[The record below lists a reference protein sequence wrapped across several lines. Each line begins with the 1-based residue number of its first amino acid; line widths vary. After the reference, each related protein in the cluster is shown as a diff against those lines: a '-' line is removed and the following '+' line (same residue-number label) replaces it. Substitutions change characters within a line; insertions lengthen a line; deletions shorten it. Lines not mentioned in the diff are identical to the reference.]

1 MVENVSSDRNGEYT
15 MSTEKNK
22 VLEPSTHGGPSRSG
36 QTTTELRERNALRF
50 MANVNRTLKTAGI
63 LAFVAAAQ
71 WVLLVIV
78 AETQYPNYSIQQN
91 YLSDLGA
98 TCHRGLVSG
107 TPCVIVSPSSLIWDT
122 TLALMGLLSLV
133 SAILVYGAT
142 RKKGFSILFGIWG
155 LGALIAGAVPETL
168 LSVHELASLA
178 SLLAGSIAAI
188 VAFWFLK
195 SPLKYLSLVLDLFS
209 FASLIPL
216 TSEGP
221 FFRWNGIFGLGLG
234 GIERM
239 VVYPIIIWEIAFGA
253 YLMSGALSTSRAKEA
268 KPTDE

>member
-1 MVENVSSDRNGEYT
+1 

-22 VLEPSTHGGPSRSG
+22 VVEPSTQGRPSRSG
-36 QTTTELRERNALRF
+36 KTTPELGGGNALNF
-50 MANVNRTLKTAGI
+50 VANVNKMLKTAGT
-63 LAFVAAAQ
+63 LALVAAAQ
-71 WVLLVIV
+71 WVLLVII
-78 AETQYPNYSIQQN
+78 AETQYPNYSIQHN

-98 TCHRGLVSG
+98 TCHRGLLL
-107 TPCVIVSPSSLIWDT
+107 TPCVVVSPSSLIWDT
-122 TLALMGLLSLV
+122 TLTLMGLLSLV

-155 LGALIAGAVPETL
+155 LGTLIAGAVPETF
-168 LSVHELASLA
+168 LSVHELASYAAFLG
-178 SLLAGSIAAI
+178 GSIAAI
-188 VAFWFLK
+188 AAFWFLK
-195 SPLKYLSLVLDLFS
+195 SPLKYLSLVLGLFS

-234 GIERM
+234 GIERV
-239 VVYPIIIWEIAFGA
+239 VVYPIVIWEIAFGA

>member
-122 TLALMGLLSLV
+122 TLSLMGLLSLV
-133 SAILVYGAT
+133 SAVLFYGAT

-155 LGALIAGAVPETL
+155 LGALIAGAVPENLL

-178 SLLAGSIAAI
+178 AFLGGGIAAI
-188 VAFWFLK
+188 VAFWFL
-195 SPLKYLSLVLDLFS
+195 
-209 FASLIPL
+209 
-216 TSEGP
+216 
-221 FFRWNGIFGLGLG
+221 
-234 GIERM
+234 
-239 VVYPIIIWEIAFGA
+239 
-253 YLMSGALSTSRAKEA
+253 
-268 KPTDE
+268 

>member
-1 MVENVSSDRNGEYT
+1 
-15 MSTEKNK
+15 MSTEQNK
-22 VLEPSTHGGPSRSG
+22 VVEPSTHGGPSRSG
-36 QTTTELRERNALRF
+36 QTAPQMSGDHSLHF
-50 MANVNRTLKTAGI
+50 MAKVTRMLKAAGV

-78 AETQYPNYSIQQN
+78 AETQYPNYSPQHN
-91 YLSDLGA
+91 FLSDLGA
-98 TCHRGLVSG
+98 TCHRGLSLTPI

-122 TLALMGLLSLV
+122 TLSLMGLLSLV
-133 SAILVYGAT
+133 SAVLFYGAT

-155 LGALIAGAVPETL
+155 LGALIAGAVPENLL

-178 SLLAGSIAAI
+178 AFLGGGIAAI

-195 SPLKYLSLVLDLFS
+195 SPLKYLSLVLGLFS
-209 FASLIPL
+209 FASVIPV
-216 TSEGP
+216 TFEGP

-268 KPTDE
+268 K

>member
-1 MVENVSSDRNGEYT
+1 MN
-15 MSTEKNK
+15 
-22 VLEPSTHGGPSRSG
+22 
-36 QTTTELRERNALRF
+36 F
-50 MANVNRTLKTAGI
+50 MANVNRTLKTAGT

-78 AETQYPNYSIQQN
+78 AETQYPNYNTQQN

-98 TCHRGLVSG
+98 TCHRRLLL
-107 TPCVIVSPSSLIWDT
+107 TPCVVVSPSSLIWDT

-168 LSVHELASLA
+168 LSVHELASIA

-188 VAFWFLK
+188 VAFWFLT
-195 SPLKYLSLVLDLFS
+195 SPLKYLSLVLGLFS
-209 FASLIPL
+209 FASVIPL
-216 TSEGP
+216 TFAGP
-221 FFRWNGIFGLGLG
+221 FFRWNGIFGLGVG

-239 VVYPIIIWEIAFGA
+239 VVYPIVIWEIAFGA
-253 YLMSGALSTSRAKEA
+253 YLMSGALSTARGKEA
-268 KPTDE
+268 KPTE